1 MTIPLWIMFIHGF
14 ATGFLT
20 TWLGLVLV
28 NIDPHLRKLTVVGL
42 CYAILATQIRSL
54 PVHFGVHFF
63 FLLILL
69 ILIVK
74 WVWNLP
80 FIEALVLVVLGNL
93 IMALGEALFIQ
104 IILKLLHTSIPS
116 LINNTFLTLLTP
128 LPQIILMIIIIWI
141 VQNRRIHIFNF
152 EKSIYVGN
160 KDHHENEL
168 IVILASLMIVLLVFY
183 CFYVATIHNV
193 FTNKLL
199 SIISMEN
206 LGILMSLALIFM
218 TLIMLYFIRRLINLI
233 NQENKFLVQH
243 TYLETI
249 DEMITAIRAQQHDQ
263 ISHLQTLYGY
273 LQLEYYAEARSY
285 LKEMIGD
292 IKMSH
297 RFAYIKDP
305 GLSAL
310 AYTKTGVATARGI
323 SFNVSVSTDLTQL
336 KVPPYEL
343 NRILGNLIDN
353 SFDYVNDL
361 DKDMKQ
367 VWLKIDRQDDYYVLE
382 VSNCGNID
390 GNLVE
395 NIFTPGFTSKKGT
408 HAGLG
413 LSIVKKLVQQH
424 RGTIRVKNE
433 DNRVIFTVYFPIQG
447 EDHHESLR
455 KEIGSSTDQKFAGN
469 Y

>member
-1 MTIPLWIMFIHGF
+1 
-14 ATGFLT
+14 
-20 TWLGLVLV
+20 
-28 NIDPHLRKLTVVGL
+28 
-42 CYAILATQIRSL
+42 
-54 PVHFGVHFF
+54 
-63 FLLILL
+63 
-69 ILIVK
+69 
-74 WVWNLP
+74 
-80 FIEALVLVVLGNL
+80 
-93 IMALGEALFIQ
+93 
-104 IILKLLHTSIPS
+104 
-116 LINNTFLTLLTP
+116 
-128 LPQIILMIIIIWI
+128 
-141 VQNRRIHIFNF
+141 
-152 EKSIYVGN
+152 
-160 KDHHENEL
+160 
-168 IVILASLMIVLLVFY
+168 
-183 CFYVATIHNV
+183 
-193 FTNKLL
+193 
-199 SIISMEN
+199 MEN

-285 LKEMIGD
+285 LEEMIGD